1 MYSIYAIF
9 EIYYTPFYIE
19 IYFRCNY
26 EQARLVSR
34 SMDKSCL
41 LNGDKAYD

>member
-9 EIYYTPFYIE
+9 YYTPPPFYIE
-19 IYFRCNY
+19 IYFRRNY